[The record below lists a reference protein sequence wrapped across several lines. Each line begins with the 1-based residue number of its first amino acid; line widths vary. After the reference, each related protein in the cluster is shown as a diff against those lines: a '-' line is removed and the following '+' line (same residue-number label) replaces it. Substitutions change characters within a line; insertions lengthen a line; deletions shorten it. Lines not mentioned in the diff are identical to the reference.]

1 MGAEDR
7 RQEDQAPV
15 VAVGLPGTRP
25 SEGTEGHGWVEP
37 PRKRSAERLRWRRH
51 TGPVRI
57 VSLLPSAT
65 EIVYLLGRGDD
76 LEGVTFEC
84 DFPPEA
90 QRKRVV
96 SSSGLEASGA
106 EPEAIDA
113 AVRAAT
119 EGGTPLYKLD
129 EAAIAAIDPD
139 VILTQDLC
147 RVCAVPS
154 GDVDEALGRL
164 GCDAEVLSLD
174 PSTLDEVIADI
185 GRVGAAIG
193 AEERAAEVMAALRLE
208 LGMMRS
214 VLANRP
220 RPTVLLLEWV
230 DPPFGAG
237 HWIPQ
242 MIETAGGTPVLAAEG
257 THSGALTWDAVA
269 EAAPDVVIV
278 APCGF
283 GLDGAVEHAGLAL
296 PYLPDAAAV
305 WAVDGDAYIV
315 RPGPRLV
322 DGVKVLAEILHPE
335 VVASSSPDAA
345 TRVA

>member
-1 MGAEDR
+1 MAAG
-7 RQEDQAPV
+7 
-15 VAVGLPGTRP
+15 
-25 SEGTEGHGWVEP
+25 
-37 PRKRSAERLRWRRH
+37 KRSAEGFRWRRH
-51 TGPVRI
+51 TGGVRI

-65 EIVYLLGRGDD
+65 EIVYLLGKGDD

-96 SSSGLEASGA
+96 SSSGLEASG
-106 EPEAIDA
+106 EDPDAIDA

-119 EGGTPLYKLD
+119 AGETPLYRLD

-185 GRVGAAIG
+185 GRVGEVLG
-193 AEERAAEVMAALRLE
+193 VPGRAAEVMAALRLE
-208 LGMMRS
+208 LGVLRS
-214 VLANRP
+214 VLAGRP

-242 MIETAGGTPVLAAEG
+242 MIETAGGTPVLAAAG
-257 THSGALTWDAVA
+257 THSGALSWDAVVDA
-269 EAAPDVVIV
+269 GPDIVIV

-283 GLDGAVEHAGLAL
+283 GLVGAVEHARLAL
-296 PYLPDAAAV
+296 PHLPESAAV

-335 VVASSSPDAA
+335 VVASSSPDGA